1 VAFTIL
7 CNMRIV
13 LLFCVLLVFACGEVG
28 MEITGEEQEL
38 YQNHRLLKA
47 YFYHPE
53 RVQQYAVYEGMEVDS
68 MYSSLKDYLK
78 GHRYTRYFE
87 PAKADDMLDYI
98 QNSERYYSFGFERV
112 LVIEDT
118 LDRSRDT
125 LVVTAVYPT
134 SPAASGGLKKRDKL
148 LFANDVP
155 LTGEDAKLYRGSDT
169 LFSANTV
176 FKVLRGDSIFTLQAM
191 QKAQVLSSTVFLDT
205 LYGVPFISVTEF
217 TANTNNPQ
225 GTYQE
230 FKDALQEIRGAKSAV
245 IDLRGN
251 PGGSIYHCTKMAA
264 ELSPLNEEM
273 LYDISHFPYHNKN
286 VIDTAHYFARN
297 FLNKPGDGVEIK
309 WVIMMDARSAS
320 CSERFAAILKSTRPE
335 TIFVGQTTYGKGI
348 GQNYIK
354 TPLGGLAGITSL
366 QSYYPNGETFHEVG
380 IIPTIY
386 AEPHSDEIYEK
397 TLQAVQ
403 SFGFGLAKR
412 SADLGMGTLP
422 PKHTSG
428 KTDLGAYEL
437 LH

>member
-1 VAFTIL
+1 
-7 CNMRIV
+7 
-13 LLFCVLLVFACGEVG
+13 
-28 MEITGEEQEL
+28 MEITGDEQEL
-38 YQNHRLLKA
+38 YQNHLLLKS

-53 RVQQYAVYEGMEVDS
+53 RIKPYLAYEGMEVDS

-78 GHRYTRYFE
+78 GYRYTRYFE
-87 PAKADDMLDYI
+87 PAKADDMLNYI

-112 LVIEDT
+112 LIE
-118 LDRSRDT
+118 DT
-125 LVVTAVYPT
+125 LVVTAVYPI
-134 SPAASGGLKKRDKL
+134 SPAASGDLRKRDKL

-155 LTGEDAKLYRGSDT
+155 LTGEYAKDYKNTDT
-169 LFSANTV
+169 LFHANTI
-176 FKVLRGDSIFTLQAM
+176 FKVLRGNEIVILPAM
-191 QKAQVLSSTVFLDT
+191 QKKEVLSSTVFLDT

-230 FKDALQEIRGAKSAV
+230 FKDALQEIKGVKSAV
-245 IDLRGN
+245 IDLRSN

-273 LYDISHFPYHNKN
+273 LYDISHYPYRNKN

-297 FLNKPGDGVEIK
+297 FLSKPGDGIGIK
-309 WVIMMDARSAS
+309 WVIMIDARSAS

-348 GQNYIK
+348 GQNYIRTK
-354 TPLGGLAGITSL
+354 PLGGLAGITSL

-380 IIPTIY
+380 IEPTIY
-386 AEPHSDEIYEK
+386 ADPYSDEIYEQVF
-397 TLQAVQ
+397 QAVQ
-403 SFGFGLAKR
+403 SFGFGFAKR
-412 SADLGMGTLP
+412 SAALDKGTLP
-422 PKHTSG
+422 PRHASG